1 MSDVEEDVQPSHGAQ
16 GKAHTVVATKKKQSS
31 IASSSGSVSQASTGT
46 AGTGTSSTAAAMSAL
61 RIPVKPLGTSNYRQW
76 RTLMALQ
83 LKRLNLSWTVEN
95 RSTRSD
101 TAEQTESRQ
110 YALLY
115 LSSNIEDERVLD
127 MLDRYSDPYL
137 LWLAIERRHTP
148 VSRQESRAIIAELYS
163 VKQGESERV
172 DDYISRI
179 YKLRTQYLR
188 CGGIPA
194 AADEG
199 MMAAMTI
206 GTVEY
211 IRNGVGAREVSWK
224 QSSGTEPTFDD
235 VCEWASAMESTRLA
249 SKHTHSPA
257 AEGYAGAVHTQKSK
271 TSECHNCKK
280 SGHFARD
287 CPDIDRLTASADQV
301 KQGWCPLKGH
311 VRHKASDCHTGKTPP
326 KHAERSTG
334 KLADGLFDEDLAGE
348 I

>member
-1 MSDVEEDVQPSHGAQ
+1 MSDVEEDTQTSAGAQ
-16 GKAHTVVATKKKQSS
+16 ARAQTLAQTKKKGT
-31 IASSSGSVSQASTGT
+31 SSSSSASQASTGT
-46 AGTGTSSTAAAMSAL
+46 AGTGSGTSAAMSAL
-61 RIPVKPLGTSNYRQW
+61 RITMKPLGTSNYRQW

-83 LKRLNLSWTVEN
+83 LKRINLSWTIET
-95 RSTRSD
+95 RSGQSD

-115 LSSNIEDERVLD
+115 LSSNIEDDRVLD
-127 MLDRYSDPYL
+127 MLDRYTDPHL

-172 DDYISRI
+172 DDYISRL

-188 CGGIPA
+188 CGGVPA

-224 QSSGTEPTFDD
+224 QTSGSEPTLDD

-249 SKHTHSPA
+249 SEYTHKPA
-257 AEGYAGAVHTQKSK
+257 AVGFAGAAHTQKSK
-271 TSECHNCKK
+271 SAECHNCKK
-280 SGHFARD
+280 IGHFSRD
-287 CPDIDRLTASADQV
+287 CPNIDRLTATTEQV
-301 KQGWCPLKGH
+301 KEGWCPLRGH
-311 VRHKASDCHTGKTPP
+311 VRHKASECQTGKAPQP
-326 KHAERSTG
+326 NKG
-334 KLADGLFDEDLAGE
+334 KGKTELFDDDLAAE